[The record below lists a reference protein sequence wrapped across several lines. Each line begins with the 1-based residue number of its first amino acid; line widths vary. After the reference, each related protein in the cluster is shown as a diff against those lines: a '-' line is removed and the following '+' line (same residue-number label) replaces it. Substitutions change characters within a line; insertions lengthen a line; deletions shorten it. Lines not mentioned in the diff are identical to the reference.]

1 MGQTANQIENHIE
14 DAREH
19 LSSNLRELENKVR
32 SATDWRQ
39 QFERRPLIFLGIA
52 LGGGVLVATALGRRN
67 SGPRHVHHY
76 APPAPPQSA
85 SQPTP
90 LHIPSA
96 LAPTIDRASKVWDTF
111 SGALVGIAA
120 ARVKD
125 YVDRVLPG
133 FAEQYSRAESGQR

>member
-19 LSSNLRELENKVR
+19 LTSNLRELENKVK
-32 SATDWRQ
+32 SATNWRQ
-39 QFERRPLIFLGIA
+39 QFERRPLIFLGLA
-52 LGGGVLVATALGRRN
+52 LGGGVLVGTALGRH
-67 SGPRHVHHY
+67 SGSRHVHHY
-76 APPAPPQSA
+76 APPAPPQGA
-85 SQPTP
+85 TQPSS

-125 YVDRVLPG
+125 YVDQVLPG

>member
-14 DAREH
+14 NAREH
-19 LSSNLRELENKVR
+19 LSSNLRELENKVK

-52 LGGGVLVATALGRRN
+52 LGGGVLVATALGRN
-67 SGPRHVHHY
+67 SGSGHHHHY
-76 APPAPPQSA
+76 APPAP
-85 SQPTP
+85 SQNATPPTH

-96 LAPTIDRASKVWDTF
+96 LAPTVDRASKVWDTF

-133 FAEQYSRAESGQR
+133 FAEQYTRAESGQR